1 MQRPSIL
8 LIEDDLVLGSLYLA
22 LIEGDGYRARWAQSA
37 EEMYAAVER
46 ELPDLI
52 LLDVMLPDK
61 SGIELLTELGVLS
74 TRTVM
79 LTNLDQHRVQE
90 TVRKRGALGYLI
102 KSELDPDAFVME
114 VRGYVQQA
122 ARGD

>member
-1 MQRPSIL
+1 LVPTANRL
-8 LIEDDLVLGSLYLA
+8 LRIF
-22 LIEGDGYRARWAQSA
+22 
-37 EEMYAAVER
+37 ER
-46 ELPDLI
+46 L
-52 LLDVMLPDK
+52 
-61 SGIELLTELGVLS
+61 SELGVLS

-122 ARGD
+122 ATSQVSKT